1 MPPRWRR
8 RKLAAEFEFAQWAE
22 VAWRWVSQREV
33 AGPRDG
39 DARYATEP
47 DIDAALVDI
56 IGKRGAA
63 APSLPRRGIVAF
75 KPASGGFDVRRDG
88 DMPLSLILMPRWL
101 I

>member
-1 MPPRWRR
+1 MPPRCRHDAATMPPRWRR

-39 DARYATEP
+39 DARYATER

-56 IGKRGAA
+56 VATVERLRGAA
-63 APSLPRRGIVAF
+63 
-75 KPASGGFDVRRDG
+75 D
-88 DMPLSLILMPRWL
+88 PLSTVIFTPKPDQPDSATA
-101 I
+101 ICH